1 MKCKICKQK
10 TDWDSSVGRPCFI
23 VCNNCVEKLSK
34 NLINYVKNCEVDKK
48 YGELAAMTAIILN
61 IGYKMEENKKEE

>member
-23 VCNNCVEKLSK
+23 VCNKCVEKLSN
-34 NLINYVKNCEVDKK
+34 NLINCIESYKECKK
-48 YGELAAMTAIILN
+48 YGERAAMTAIILN
-61 IGYKMEENKKEE
+61 IGYKMEENSKED